1 MTDYNND
8 MTEGTNIMVDY
19 LANSAKLNSESQR
32 WYYTKNQNNDEVD
45 ENFDTYVSHHDNVS
59 DKNQQNENG
68 NNNQDNV
75 QQAEHNYNNTYSDN
89 NVPNTNVDNKS
100 KLNTNKFIDEEYE
113 NLSPLEK
120 RLRRLDIMRALGE
133 LRDLGCKV
141 TNYNIDDDYYMMKYE
156 LDLHRSIRSKRN
168 WLGLYSHML
177 IGAVKGVELLNNN
190 YNPFDFSLKGLSDE
204 VKTDKNTYYEILGE
218 IYEHH
223 NVPGKKMNPWFRL
236 FVTLI
241 GVVVVV
247 GGKNNAHKF
256 IPNRAQSVEDDEE
269 YIEKL
274 RAKAA
279 KDSQSQISKSK
290 QNGQSGQSG
299 QNKQE
304 NNLDEYM
311 NKQHE
316 QAAQRARDI
325 EELKKQELEYQRF
338 QQMMSQEKNN
348 FNNMKKGLEMT
359 ASPRSMASSKTNSVS
374 QKQINQQQ
382 INQQQINQQQF
393 NQQNNKQNLKQTSR
407 QSPKQSPRRSND
419 SDEKDT
425 MSNMSTTTSNTLK
438 TSQTSKSSVSQIS
451 INNNLVKKLNKI
463 NNNKN
468 NKNNKKTT
476 DDITIEQIS
485 FGSNKK
491 K

>member
-1 MTDYNND
+1 MTDFNNGV
-8 MTEGTNIMVDY
+8 TEGTDMMVEQ
-19 LANSAKLNSESQR
+19 LADPNKLISENGR
-32 WYYTKNQNNDEVD
+32 WHYKYGNNDNNRNNDDDVD
-45 ENFDTYVSHHDNVS
+45 EGFNTYVSHHDNLS
-59 DKNQQNENG
+59 DKKQDHNIPPQND
-68 NNNQDNV
+68 QT
-75 QQAEHNYNNTYSDN
+75 HNYNNTYMSDN
-89 NVPNTNVDNKS
+89 NNNNQNTENKP
-100 KLNTNKFIDEEYE
+100 KLDTNKFIDEEYE

-190 YNPFDFSLKGLSDE
+190 YNPFDFSLTGLSDE
-204 VKTDKNTYYEILGE
+204 VKADKNTYYEILGE

-236 FVTLI
+236 FVSLI

-256 IPNRAQSVEDDEE
+256 IPNRAQNVENDEE

-279 KDSQSQISKSK
+279 KDSQSQNSKEPNQK
-290 QNGQSGQSG
+290 VN
-299 QNKQE
+299 N
-304 NNLDEYM
+304 NNLDEFM

-316 QAAQRARDI
+316 KAAQRAHDL
-325 EELKKQELEYQRF
+325 EELKRQELEYQRY
-338 QQMMSQEKNN
+338 QQMMNTEKNKLTDI
-348 FNNMKKGLEMT
+348 KKGLEMT
-359 ASPRSMASSKTNSVS
+359 ASPRSVASSRTNSIS
-374 QKQINQQQ
+374 QRQQQ
-382 INQQQINQQQF
+382 MQSRLNVIN
-393 NQQNNKQNLKQTSR
+393 NNLQRNNSPQVKNLNNEK
-407 QSPKQSPRRSND
+407 D
-419 SDEKDT
+419 KDT
-425 MSNMSTTTSNTLK
+425 MSEMSTDTNNTMK
-438 TSQTSKSSVSQIS
+438 TSQTSKSSMSQIS
-451 INNNLVKKLNKI
+451 INNNLVKKLNKKNI
-463 NNNKN
+463 KSNKT
-468 NKNNKKTT
+468 NKSIDN
-476 DDITIEQIS
+476 ITADQIS